1 MLDSLLFSA
10 ARVWTFIDEQMLTSA
25 SGFFFE
31 VGNRLFL
38 ITSRHVL
45 SDEDSAHYPN
55 RIEIEVHTAADNL
68 AASIG
73 FSIPLYRDRKSVW
86 RDGRDSD
93 GVVDV
98 AAIELERDAL
108 PSGALV
114 HAFTPAHLPGA
125 ADYIEIGS
133 SLLVVGFPLG
143 FHDSLHHMPVV
154 RQAVLASA
162 FGLRFDGHGYFLTDA
177 RTHRGT
183 SGAPVVMRVADNAK
197 RFGALPWLLLGVH
210 SSRVDIGSRD
220 LELDEA
226 LGLNCAW
233 YSSILPTLVGPR
245 VVAKPA
251 KESPLPTSSP
261 RVQGEGGGEGS

>member
-10 ARVWTFIDEQMLTSA
+10 ARVWTFVDEQMLTSA

-31 VGNRLFL
+31 VGERLFL
-38 ITSRHVL
+38 ITSRHVFT
-45 SDEDSAHYPN
+45 DEDSGHYPN
-55 RIEIEVHTAADNL
+55 RIEIEVHTSADNL
-68 AASIG
+68 AASTG
-73 FSIPLYRDRKSVW
+73 FSITLYLERKSVW
-86 RDGRDSD
+86 RDGRDSE

-98 AAIELERDAL
+98 AAIEIERDAL
-108 PSGALV
+108 PAGAV
-114 HAFTPAHLPGA
+114 IHPFTPAHLPAA
-125 ADYIEIGS
+125 ADYIDIGS

-143 FHDSLHHMPVV
+143 FHDALHHMPVV
-154 RQAVLASA
+154 RQAALASA

-183 SGAPVVMRVADNAK
+183 SGAPVVMRVPEK
-197 RFGALPWLLLGVH
+197 VERFGTLPWLLLGVH

-220 LELDEA
+220 QEVDEA

-245 VVAKPA
+245 VAAKPV
-251 KESPLPTSSP
+251 KDSPTPAALPRAP
-261 RVQGEGGGEGS
+261 EKGGVSRS